1 MSTGQQLGL
10 IGNSIKVQSLPTAS
24 AETFGAGNRFYTL
37 IGQQEGYTTGHT
49 YRTVVAN
56 DVYSWEDIAQAGPQG
71 EDGLPALVYNDTWGY
86 INVGLFN
93 AAIETFNRT
102 PIVGEKVVIFSTE
115 NQYALATIESVSE
128 TTVGVRF
135 SGPII
140 YTKGATGPQGLQGL
154 QGLQGPQ
161 GVNGAD
167 YLFYYGSDIFAPLEP
182 SLQTSVALS
191 NFNRT
196 PVVGDYGILIVDNP
210 QGDSYIQV
218 FNVKSIGETTC
229 NITGVMYNR
238 LTRRYYACNMTTP
251 KVPVVGNLIS
261 NTKDPESNP
270 LYEVKQDDLMV
281 AFDTADIDGNVYLVL
296 ADIRGISKLTNGKL
310 SVNAMIQ
317 AVSRINGNVGKD
329 GAQGVGVK
337 SITSGTPTVVN
348 DKTNTPITI
357 TLTDNTTVDL
367 VVSAENGKDGTSE
380 TVDIVQAT
388 GNSTSDV
395 MSQKAVTDE
404 LAKKA
409 TTSEVN
415 AKYTKPESG
424 IPKSDL
430 AEDVKTSLGKAD
442 TALQNVPSYNDLP
455 NIPVQNQDLTV
466 SGFTPVA
473 NTYYR
478 HTGTTTASYTNGV
491 IYYYNGTGYAA
502 LDGSGSGGGKTYQL
516 VKKTM
521 RCTVAYDPVNDVL
534 SITSPAGADKNI
546 LDVIKENNNC
556 SLRLY
561 RGLDNMAAYY
571 VDLQPHQRR
580 EDKAQNS
587 TDENSAT
594 KIYYDFTGG
603 LDTYVK

>member
-1 MSTGQQLGL
+1 MSTAQQLGL

-37 IGQQEGYTTGHT
+37 IGQQEGYITGHT
-49 YRTVVAN
+49 YHTVVAN

-140 YTKGATGPQGLQGL
+140 YTKGATGPQGLQGP
-154 QGLQGPQ
+154 QGPQ
-161 GVNGAD
+161 GVNGIDGTD

-182 SLQTSVALS
+182 SLQTSVTLS

-229 NITGVMYNR
+229 NITGVMYSR

-337 SITSGTPTVVN
+337 SITSGTPTIVD

-388 GNSTSDV
+388 GQSTTAV

-455 NIPVQNQDLTV
+455 NIPVINQDLTA

-478 HTGTTTASYTNGV
+478 HTGTTTASYINGV

-502 LDGSGSGGGKTYQL
+502 LDGSGSGGGKKYQL
-516 VKKTM
+516 VKKTV
-521 RCTVAYDPVNDVL
+521 RCTVHYDPVNDVL
-534 SITSPAGADKNI
+534 SITSPAAADKNI